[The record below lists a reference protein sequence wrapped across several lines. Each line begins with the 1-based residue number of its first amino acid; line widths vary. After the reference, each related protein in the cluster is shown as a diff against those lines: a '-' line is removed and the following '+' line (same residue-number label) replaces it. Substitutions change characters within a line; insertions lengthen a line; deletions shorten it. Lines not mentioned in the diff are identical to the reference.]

1 MKNRIS
7 TLRKEN
13 GMTLKQLGSKIGL
26 GDNTLS
32 RYETGKREPKIEMWQ
47 KLASYFDV
55 PVDYLM
61 GVSDRRYSIN
71 TLDWLHQY
79 ADEQKQYKK
88 DSIITKTSLNTN
100 DLIGAAMDILEKS
113 KNPAYIIGDEKET
126 ESIFLSAGSKLISEN
141 FFNNI
146 DEKFADSIKN
156 ILANDW
162 DTMDKNTITQTLEA
176 IVQIMNANPRDAGDY
191 SAWFSSLGSFIKSYK
206 NLSETEKSDKKERL
220 ISKLSE
226 LIDNTDKKID
236 TPFGKF

>member
-1 MKNRIS
+1 MANRIGK
-7 TLRKEN
+7 LRDKA
-13 GMTLKQLGSKIGL
+13 GISQSKLAQKLGITRQS
-26 GDNTLS
+26 LS
-32 RYETGKREPKIEMWQ
+32 MYEIGKRDPNSKTWAN
-47 KLASYFDV
+47 LASYFDV

-61 GVSDRRYSIN
+61 GVSDRRYSVN

-126 ESIFLSAGSKLISEN
+126 ESIFLLAGSKLISEN

-162 DTMDKNTITQTLEA
+162 DPMDKNTITQTLEA